1 MIDDSLYI
9 YKYIYIHTCIYI
21 YAHIG
26 SAHIR
31 SIHKAVHW
39 HILSVLIA
47 AETRAMRK
55 NSVDAAD
62 KTSF

>member
-1 MIDDSLYI
+1 MIDDGL
-9 YKYIYIHTCIYI
+9 YKYIYTHTCIYI

-47 AETRAMRK
+47 AETWAMRK
-55 NSVDAAD
+55 IQ
-62 KTSF
+62 